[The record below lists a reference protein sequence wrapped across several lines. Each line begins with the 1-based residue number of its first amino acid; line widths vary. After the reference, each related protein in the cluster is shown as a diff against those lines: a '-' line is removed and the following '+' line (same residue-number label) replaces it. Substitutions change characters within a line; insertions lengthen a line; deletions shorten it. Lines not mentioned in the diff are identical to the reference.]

1 MDDLRELLEL
11 LNRHEVE
18 YLIIGAHAVAK
29 YGYPRAT
36 KDIDLWIRKE
46 VATAT
51 KVAAALKEFGA
62 DIGEAGTT
70 ELAGPANR
78 MVRFGVAPNMVD
90 ILNFTSYDDFD
101 EVWQGRVEGEFIG
114 VSVHFP
120 SKAALI
126 EMKRRSGRPQDLVDI
141 QKLEG

>member
-1 MDDLRELLEL
+1 MEDLRELLEL

-46 VATAT
+46 MATAA

-62 DIGEAGTT
+62 DIGEADIA
-70 ELAGPANR
+70 ELAGPKNR

-90 ILNFTSYDDFD
+90 ILNFSDIGDF
-101 EVWQGRVEGEFIG
+101 EETWQGRVEGEFIG
-114 VSVHFP
+114 VSR
-120 SKAALI
+120 ALSI
-126 EMKRRSGRPQDLVDI
+126 ESSID
-141 QKLEG
+141 